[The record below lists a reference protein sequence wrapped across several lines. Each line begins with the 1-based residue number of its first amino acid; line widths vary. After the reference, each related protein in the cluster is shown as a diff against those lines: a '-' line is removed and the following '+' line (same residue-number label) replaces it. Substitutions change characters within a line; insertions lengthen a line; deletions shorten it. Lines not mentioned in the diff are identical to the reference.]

1 MAEEYVKVLI
11 PLPQTTNLIMKKDQ
25 KLDRIDTKL
34 IKEADKLNKK
44 ENLAN
49 VKKEYRE
56 KQRVGAI
63 TYRSYTI

>member
-1 MAEEYVKVLI
+1 MLSQNIIQVLQRIAAEYIQVLI

-44 ENLAN
+44 
-49 VKKEYRE
+49 
-56 KQRVGAI
+56 
-63 TYRSYTI
+63 